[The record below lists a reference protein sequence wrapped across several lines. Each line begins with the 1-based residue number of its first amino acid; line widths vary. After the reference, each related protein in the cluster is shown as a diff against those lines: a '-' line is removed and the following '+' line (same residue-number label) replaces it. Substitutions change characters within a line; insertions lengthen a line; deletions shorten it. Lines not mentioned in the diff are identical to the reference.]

1 MDQDKGYGGCEGPD
15 AMYVKLISSDGHD
28 FFVKREHALT
38 SGTIKGKPRMMS
50 RRIWRTDDKVS
61 FSDVVRTG
69 PVRREWSQRG
79 QLQGNS
85 VRKAELA
92 GVTKS
97 EFWFIQQFPCPTEGL
112 HVLHLQ
118 SPLHQLE
125 HRDPRVPH
133 CSRNRVRHLTTSCKL
148 RKLIQSIIPVSGSNS
163 WWLLTS

>member
-38 SGTIKGKPRMMS
+38 SGTIKGKPRNDDS
-50 RRIWRTDDKVS
+50 QNLRTDDKVS

-69 PVRREWSQRG
+69 SVRREWSQRG

-85 VRKAELA
+85 VRKATIA
-92 GVTKS
+92 GATKS
-97 EFWFIQQFPCPTEGL
+97 DFWFIQQFPCPTEGL

-125 HRDPRVPH
+125 HRDSRVPH
-133 CSRNRVRHLTTSCKL
+133 CSRNRVSYLSAIFKL
-148 RKLIQSIIPVSGSNS
+148 KSLIQSIHSISGSNS